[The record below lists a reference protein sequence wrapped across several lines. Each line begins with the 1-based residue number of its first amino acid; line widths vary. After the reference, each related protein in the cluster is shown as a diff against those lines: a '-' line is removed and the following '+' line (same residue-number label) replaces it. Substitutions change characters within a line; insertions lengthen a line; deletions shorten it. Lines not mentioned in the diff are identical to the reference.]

1 MRSFA
6 ASCAR
11 YKPYRRFAQHLGLAV
26 LGAMP
31 LVGCG
36 GGSSSVKPTV
46 ATPAT
51 TSGTANTT
59 TTTPTTSVPVTAG
72 TKINATVNKPT
83 AQVGQSILLTAALTD
98 THGTAIAGKK
108 VTFTLGDTAIGSA
121 ITTSGGQAAL
131 AYTLP
136 QTLLPQTYTITARF
150 AGDSEF
156 PASQGNTSVMVAPAA
171 TALTLALDTP
181 RAQPGQSVTLTAA
194 LTTNGAA
201 LGGKT
206 VAFAMDKTPI
216 GTAVTDGSGKAALTY
231 VIPMGTPIGTRA
243 LTATF
248 ADTGYVSSSASAS
261 ISVTLIL
268 ILTPNTVTVGHGS
281 FTVNITARLTNT
293 DGSPIA
299 GKKLAVPILWE
310 GGTATGEGTT
320 DATGT
325 ANMTIRIN
333 ILTGGPSAPGVPG
346 GPIPPLPPGTYP
358 LPVIFAGNATYPA
371 TWAYLSVVVTA

>member
-1 MRSFA
+1 MSFVTA
-6 ASCAR
+6 PCLFPESC
-11 YKPYRRFAQHLGLAV
+11 RRFAQRLGLAV

-31 LVGCG
+31 LAGCG
-36 GGSSSVKPTV
+36 GGSGSVHSALTTPVT
-46 ATPAT
+46 TPAT

-59 TTTPTTSVPVTAG
+59 TIPITSVPVTAG

-98 THGTAIAGKK
+98 THGTAVAGKK
-108 VTFTLGDTAIGSA
+108 VTFTLGDTAIGSDT
-121 ITTSGGQAAL
+121 TTSGGQAAL

-156 PASQGNTSVMVAPAA
+156 PASQGYASVTVALAA
-171 TALTLALDTP
+171 TALTLNLDTP

-194 LTTNGAA
+194 LTTNGAV

-206 VAFAMDKTPI
+206 VAFAVDKTPI
-216 GTAVTDGSGKAALTY
+216 GTAMTDGGGKATLTY
-231 VIPMGTPIGTRA
+231 VIPTGTPIGTRA

-248 ADTGYVSSSASAS
+248 ADTGYVSSSASAA
-261 ISVTLIL
+261 ISVTPIL
-268 ILTPNTVTVGHGS
+268 TLTPNTVTTSVRY
-281 FTVNITARLTNT
+281 FTVGITARLTNT

-299 GKKLAVPILWE
+299 GKKLTVPLYFS
-310 GGTATGEGTT
+310 GGTAIGEGTT
-320 DATGT
+320 DATGA

-333 ILTGGPSAPGVPG
+333 ILTGASPGFVL
-346 GPIPPLPPGTYP
+346 IPPLKPGTYQ
-358 LPVIFAGNATYPA
+358 LPVIFAGDATYPA
-371 TWAYLSVVVTA
+371 TWAYLSVVVKV